1 MVQSSVGMVGLGI
14 MGSAM
19 SKNLMA
25 AGFQVVGYDVEPG
38 RLRFHTDSGGGSAT
52 SPVEVAERVD
62 TVVTSLP
69 SVAALEAVISGVGGL
84 SESRTENL
92 VIIETSTLPL
102 KAKVWARDTLAALG
116 VTMLDCPLSGTG
128 AQAQTKDLVM
138 YVSGDQATAMRM
150 APVLEGFT
158 RRHYYTGE
166 YGNGSKLKC
175 IANLLVT
182 IHNLS
187 TAEAF
192 LLAKRAGLDIDLML
206 EVIGDGAGAS
216 RMFQVRGPMMV
227 EGRYDEATMRVEV
240 FQKDIEIIRS
250 FAQSVHSPT
259 PLFSLSSLFYE
270 SAMAQGRASQD
281 LACMLGVLE
290 QLVDRSVST

>member
-38 RLRFHTDSGGGSAT
+38 RLRFHTDSGGRSAN
-52 SPVEVAERVD
+52 SPIEVAEQVD
-62 TVVTSLP
+62 TLVTSLP

-84 SESRTENL
+84 SESRNENL
-92 VIIETSTLPL
+92 TVIETSTLPL
-102 KAKVWARDTLAALG
+102 TAKVWARDTLAALG

-128 AQAQTKDLVM
+128 AQAQTKDIVM
-138 YVSGDQATAMRM
+138 YVSGDQATAVRM

-192 LLAKRAGLDIDLML
+192 LLAKRAGLDMDLML

-216 RMFQVRGPMMV
+216 RMFQIRGPMMV

-259 PLFSLSSLFYE
+259 PLFSLSSQFYE

-290 QLVDRSVST
+290 QLVDRPVNP